1 MNNTSELYMTSKS
14 GYAMPFDDRGEQ
26 VEVLLPFGEQK
37 HPDTGQKFFHHGIDL
52 KAHYFVLSAL
62 ADGVVTGVGNDAR
75 HGLFVIAT
83 YDDKYVVTYGHLSS
97 VHVMFGQKLQAGMAV
112 GVSGKERLHLG
123 VRYKEEEI
131 DPLEF
136 ITMLYAN
143 VRSWNTNSEQGTP
156 EFVSFDMDVHTD
168 YDQDKEEIEQLMM
181 RYYPAYM
188 EELLQGSYRGTEHI
202 IQSLRNLFTVGSMKQ
217 YFMETLPSIA
227 NPMGVTRRAV
237 PLVSKA
243 QNLLI
248 SDFLNYLAIRQ
259 QVFLSSM
266 GDPQKKN
273 LKRKGSPRKDT

>member
-1 MNNTSELYMTSKS
+1 MYLVSKS
-14 GYAMPFDDRGEQ
+14 GFAMPFDDCGQQ
-26 VEVLLPFGEQK
+26 VEVMLPYGEQK
-37 HPDTGQKFFHHGIDL
+37 HPETGESFFHHGIDL

-75 HGLFVIAT
+75 HGLFVVAT
-83 YDDKYVVTYGHLSS
+83 YNDRYTVTYGHLSS
-97 VHVMFGQKLQAGMAV
+97 VHVMFGQKIHAGEAM
-112 GVSGKERLHLG
+112 GVSGKARLHLE
-123 VRYKEEEI
+123 VKNKDIEI
-131 DPLEF
+131 DPIEF

-143 VRSWNTNSEQGTP
+143 VKSWNAHSESGSP
-156 EFVSFDMDVHTD
+156 EFVSFDMDVPTD
-168 YDQDKEEIEQLMM
+168 FDKDKDEIETLMM

-188 EELLQGSYRGTEHI
+188 EELLQGSYKGTDHI
-202 IQSLRNLFTVGSMKQ
+202 VQSLRNLFTVGAMKQ
-217 YFMETLPSIA
+217 YFMECLPSLA
-227 NPMGVTRRAV
+227 NPLGVTRRAV

-273 LKRKGSPRKDT
+273 LKKKDSPHKDT